1 MSFDLNFNLIAD
13 YYKEVINYCGKYSE
27 TFSIITML
35 KKPYS
40 KIPPNCK
47 HSAVLEPFHPYLIKQ
62 IIGVLEW
69 PGTVIKGTNKMILN
83 MYSCC
88 RDTRTLLA
96 ELPNMFFPLENNL
109 PEDICFY
116 RDKKPWFVTISHEKI
131 AYLTSSTKQDDLFFR
146 DFIRKY

>member
-88 RDTRTLLA
+88 R
-96 ELPNMFFPLENNL
+96 ENNL